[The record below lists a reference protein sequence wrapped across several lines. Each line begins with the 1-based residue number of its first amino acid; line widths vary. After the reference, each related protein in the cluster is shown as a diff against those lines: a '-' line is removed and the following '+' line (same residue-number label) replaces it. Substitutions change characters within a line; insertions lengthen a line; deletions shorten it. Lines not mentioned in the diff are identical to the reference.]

1 MKPTD
6 YLPQTYVDLEDFIG
20 SNFIYR
26 EEKDGEI
33 FFKLSAHDLLSSFRE
48 LKDAME
54 SEEGNLKNGVSE

>member
-6 YLPQTYVDLEDFIG
+6 FLPKTYEEIEDFVG
-20 SNFIYR
+20 LNFIYR

-33 FFKLSAHDLLSSFRE
+33 FFKLSAHDLLSSFMD

>member
-6 YLPQTYVDLEDFIG
+6 FLPKTYEEIEDFVG
-20 SNFIYR
+20 LNFIYR

-33 FFKLSAHDLLSSFRE
+33 FFKLSAHDLLSSFRD

-54 SEEGNLKNGVSE
+54 SEEGNLKNGISK